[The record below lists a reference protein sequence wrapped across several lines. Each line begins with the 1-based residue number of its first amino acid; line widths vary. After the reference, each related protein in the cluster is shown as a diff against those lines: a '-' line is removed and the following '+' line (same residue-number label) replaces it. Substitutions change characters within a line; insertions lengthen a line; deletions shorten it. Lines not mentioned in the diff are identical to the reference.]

1 MIKQARLKRIRRDPI
16 YKFGVQVPRDSR
28 EARYLEKKEG
38 HTHWAGAERVE
49 INQLFDYNT
58 FKDLG
63 LRAPVPEGYQ
73 RIKCHFVYDMKHD
86 GRFKARL
93 VAGGHMTEPGKDESY
108 SGVVSLRTMRLALIA
123 GELNNLNLM
132 VGDIGNAYLESYT
145 REKVVF
151 TAGPEF
157 GDLAG
162 HTLMIVKA
170 LYGLRTSG
178 ARFHEALATTL
189 RKEGFQPC
197 LADSDLWLRDAG
209 DHYEYMC
216 VYVDDLLVVMK
227 IYLISF
233 RF

>member
-1 MIKQARLKRIRRDPI
+1 
-16 YKFGVQVPRDSR
+16 
-28 EARYLEKKEG
+28 
-38 HTHWAGAERVE
+38 
-49 INQLFDYNT
+49 
-58 FKDLG
+58 
-63 LRAPVPEGYQ
+63 
-73 RIKCHFVYDMKHD
+73 MKHD

-178 ARFHEALATTL
+178 ARFHEVLAKTL
-189 RKEGFQPC
+189 RSEGFEPC
-197 LADSDLWLRDAG
+197 LADSDLWLRNAG
-209 DHYEYMC
+209 DHYEYIC

-227 IYLISF
+227 NPLEFFQILKDKYKYKLKGVGDPEYHLGGDFSRDPDSTLFWGARTYIDKMMKGYERMFGSQLPKKCSHPIDKDDHPELDETILL
-233 RF
+233 